1 MPATAVLAA
10 TDPQVAACG
19 PNGQQAWLC
28 ETVYRI
34 TGSKGAAE
42 LADTLASPIRIAF
55 VLLLA
60 FVTVRVMRRIIGR
73 VSREAR
79 GLGRSD
85 PLELGDRFPPPTEL
99 ERRRRAQ
106 RVETLTGVLAN
117 VISLVIWTI
126 AGLVVI
132 GELGIELAPLLAGA
146 GVITVV
152 IGFGAQ
158 TAVRDFLAGLFL
170 ILEDQYGVGDVIQVD
185 GASPPV
191 TGTVEWISLRV
202 TRLRDFQGVVWWIPN
217 GQILK
222 LGNKSQQWSRA
233 LLDIAVPSETDVTT
247 ATDVIKRT
255 ADELWNDDQWR
266 QTLLDEPEVWG
277 IEDIGPSGVTV
288 RLAMRTVPNEQ
299 WRVARELRRRLKQAF
314 DEAGI
319 GPFAE
324 GGSPS

>member
-1 MPATAVLAA
+1 MPAPAVLAA
-10 TDPQVAACG
+10 TDPQIAACG

-42 LADTLASPIRIAF
+42 LADTLASPIRIVF

-60 FVTVRVMRRIIGR
+60 FVAVRVMRRIIGG

-126 AGLVVI
+126 AGVVII

-233 LLDIAVPSETDVTT
+233 LLDIAVPPDADVTT

-255 ADELWNDDQWR
+255 ADELWNDEHWR
-266 QTLLDEPEVWG
+266 QALLDEPEVWG

>member
-1 MPATAVLAA
+1 M
-10 TDPQVAACG
+10 
-19 PNGQQAWLC
+19 
-28 ETVYRI
+28 
-34 TGSKGAAE
+34 
-42 LADTLASPIRIAF
+42 
-55 VLLLA
+55 
-60 FVTVRVMRRIIGR
+60 
-73 VSREAR
+73 
-79 GLGRSD
+79 
-85 PLELGDRFPPPTEL
+85 
-99 ERRRRAQ
+99 
-106 RVETLTGVLAN
+106 LAN

>member
-1 MPATAVLAA
+1 MPPAAVLAA

-19 PNGQQAWLC
+19 PSGRQAWLC

-42 LADTLASPIRIAF
+42 VADSIAGPIRIVFVVLVAF
-55 VLLLA
+55 VA
-60 FVTVRVMRRIIGR
+60 VRLTRRIIGR
-73 VSREAR
+73 IARKAR
-79 GLGRSD
+79 GLGRND
-85 PLELGDRFPPPTEL
+85 PLELGERFPPPTEL

-117 VISLVIWTI
+117 AISLVIWAIT
-126 AGLVVI
+126 GLVVI

-158 TAVRDFLAGLFL
+158 TAVRDFLAGLFMV
-170 ILEDQYGVGDVIQVD
+170 LEDQYGVGDVIQVD

-202 TRLRDFQGVVWWIPN
+202 TRLRDIEGVVWWVPN

-233 LLDIAVPSETDVTT
+233 VLDVAVPPDADVGV

-255 ADELWNDDQWR
+255 ADELWNDEQWR
-266 QTLLDEPEVWG
+266 PALLDEPEVWG
-277 IEDIGPSGVTV
+277 IEDIGPGGTTV
-288 RLAMRTVPNEQ
+288 RLVLKTVPNEQ
-299 WRVARELRRRLKQAF
+299 WNVARQLRRRLKHAF

-324 GGSPS
+324 GRGAS